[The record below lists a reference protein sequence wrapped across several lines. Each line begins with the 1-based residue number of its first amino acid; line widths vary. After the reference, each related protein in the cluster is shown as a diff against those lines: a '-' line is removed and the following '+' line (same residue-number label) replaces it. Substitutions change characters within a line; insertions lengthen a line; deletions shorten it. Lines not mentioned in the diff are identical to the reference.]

1 MRELIGRLDV
11 VDDDAASA
19 LRVIAHF
26 DGLVDERASGPA
38 MVRAAAALAGC
49 PAAWHDSDSGVT
61 RRVDPAGRPLGPA
74 GWQGGWP
81 RVTLDTGR
89 DGAVWLER
97 SDEPGPLDRLI
108 LERLGKALDTTAGP
122 RADTGR
128 VAHAVRVACDPDL
141 TVAERRPAVET
152 LGLAGSVT
160 VWAVR
165 PASVSLSARRQAPV
179 DGVAVVL
186 LDPPRHGTGSAS
198 VDPGRVGAG
207 RRGRPAARAGA
218 RPDRAA
224 AQWVSRGTERDQ
236 SLRGPRRA
244 GVARRARPAR
254 AGPGR
259 PRTSPPSNGSCPSTP
274 GWPRPSPR
282 SSATGVC
289 GRPLSRCTCTTPR
302 SRSGSPGSRAGSGS
316 RRWAD
321 PGGSAWRS
329 PCRCGGSPARTPA
342 EPHTSERVGRQ
353 RRTRVSASASRST
366 FTVPPSRTSP
376 DSRAL
381 ASRSPISF
389 CTNRRSGRA
398 P

>member
-165 PASVSLSARRQAPV
+165 PPTVSLSALLKLRFPV
-179 DGVAVVL
+179 
-186 LDPPRHGTGSAS
+186 
-198 VDPGRVGAG
+198 
-207 RRGRPAARAGA
+207 
-218 RPDRAA
+218 
-224 AQWVSRGTERDQ
+224 
-236 SLRGPRRA
+236 
-244 GVARRARPAR
+244 
-254 AGPGR
+254 
-259 PRTSPPSNGSCPSTP
+259 
-274 GWPRPSPR
+274 
-282 SSATGVC
+282 
-289 GRPLSRCTCTTPR
+289 
-302 SRSGSPGSRAGSGS
+302 
-316 RRWAD
+316 
-321 PGGSAWRS
+321 
-329 PCRCGGSPARTPA
+329 
-342 EPHTSERVGRQ
+342 
-353 RRTRVSASASRST
+353 
-366 FTVPPSRTSP
+366 
-376 DSRAL
+376 
-381 ASRSPISF
+381 
-389 CTNRRSGRA
+389 
-398 P
+398 